1 MPLTPY
7 MGLLLPD
14 PTVTPGPTYA
24 TEEVTAFTTIDSHNH
39 TEGNGAPIPTL
50 ALDIDND
57 LPFNGYN
64 ATEFRA
70 VRFNSQSATLS
81 LPTDI
86 TELYVVNGNLFYN
99 NQLGQPVQITN
110 GAAIDAT
117 SIGGIGGDYAT
128 STASVFYTAADETFT
143 FWSNTN
149 TTASIAAGPISFA
162 NNTLNSPSITFAPS
176 NTIASSYQL
185 TWPGALPT
193 SNAALQISPSGVLS
207 YSAGGNVPTG
217 AVFEYVGLTAPAG
230 YLMLD
235 GTSYLQSAY
244 PALFAIMG
252 TAFGSVDSSHFNVPD
267 MRGMFARGAL
277 NGGPSGNDPDSGSRG
292 NSYPG
297 GNTGNAVG
305 STQGWQIQSHTHVL
319 PANNAGGSGVV
330 PAILYGQNHN
340 TDINAGFT
348 GGNQT
353 NPINLYFNYI
363 IKT

>member
-39 TEGNGAPIPTL
+39 TLGNGAPIPTL
-50 ALDIDND
+50 AIDIDND
-57 LPFNGYN
+57 LPFNGFN

-70 VRFNSQSATLS
+70 ARFESQSAALS

-128 STASVFYTAADETFT
+128 STASVFYTASDEEFT

-149 TTASIAAGPISFA
+149 TPASIETGPISFA
-162 NNTLNSPSITFAPS
+162 NITLNSPSITFAPS

-193 SNAALQISPSGVLS
+193 SNAAIQVSPSGVLS

-217 AVFEYVGLTAPAG
+217 AVFEYVGTVAPAG
-230 YLMLD
+230 YLMCD
-235 GTSYLQSAY
+235 GSSYLQSAY
-244 PALFAIMG
+244 PALFAVIG
-252 TAFGSVDSSHFNVPD
+252 TAYGSVDATHFNVPQ
-267 MRGMFARGAL
+267 MQGMFARGVD
-277 NGGPSGNDPDSGSRG
+277 NGVGNDPDATTRSAFT
-292 NSYPG
+292 G
-297 GNTGNAVG
+297 GNAGDAIG
-305 STQGWQIQSHTHVL
+305 SVQGWQIQSHTHSKSIL
-319 PANNAGGSGVV
+319 ASGGTGGNPAWADAATPTGSANIGS
-330 PAILYGQNHN
+330 
-340 TDINAGFT
+340 T

-353 NPINLYFNYI
+353 NPINVYFNYI
-363 IKT
+363 VKI